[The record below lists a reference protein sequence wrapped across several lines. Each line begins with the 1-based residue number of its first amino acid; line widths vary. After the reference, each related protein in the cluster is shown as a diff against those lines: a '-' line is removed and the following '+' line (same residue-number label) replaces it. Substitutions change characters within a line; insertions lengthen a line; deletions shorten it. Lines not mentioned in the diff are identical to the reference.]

1 MNAAVDV
8 FKRNE
13 FQGSSL
19 DALNA
24 WVAEVAALTQP
35 DHIHWCDGSD
45 AENARLT
52 QQMLADGT
60 LLPLNP
66 ETHPHSWLHRSSPSD
81 VARVEHLTFVCT
93 P

>member
-35 DHIHWCDGSD
+35 DHIYWCDGSD
-45 AENARLT
+45 AEYDALLAR
-52 QQMLADGT
+52 MLDDGT
-60 LLPLNP
+60 LLALN
-66 ETHPHSWLHRSSPSD
+66 
-81 VARVEHLTFVCT
+81 
-93 P
+93 

>member
-35 DHIHWCDGSD
+35 DHIYWCDGSD

-52 QQMLADGT
+52 QQDRKST
-60 LLPLNP
+60 RLN
-66 ETHPHSWLHRSSPSD
+66 SS
-81 VARVEHLTFVCT
+81 HT
-93 P
+93 